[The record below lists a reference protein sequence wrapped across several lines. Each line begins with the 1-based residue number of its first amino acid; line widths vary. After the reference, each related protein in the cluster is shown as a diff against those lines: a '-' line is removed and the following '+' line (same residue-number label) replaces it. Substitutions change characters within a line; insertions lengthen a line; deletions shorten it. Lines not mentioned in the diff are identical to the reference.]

1 MSTAR
6 FWTWDPWAL
15 RSAMR
20 SAGVA
25 VSDLEVSTG
34 ISRWALYKYAALQK
48 TQGRTPSAQVA
59 SRIAHA
65 LGVEVASLYQA
76 NTSEAA

>member
-6 FWTWDPWAL
+6 SWTWSPCKL
-15 RSAMR
+15 RFAMR
-20 SAGVA
+20 DAGVS

-34 ISRWALYKYAALQK
+34 ISRWALYKYAALDK
-48 TQGRTPSAQVA
+48 GRTPSARVA
-59 SRIAHA
+59 SHIAHA